1 MHARPFLLKAHMEQ
15 DICFSIASIWK
26 SRIYTYNT
34 YAYQIESKNDS
45 WEFFYPLFAMYK
57 LVDDVVFSTYLS
69 GDVVHVKK
77 LLDYTIISI
86 TIRVL
91 HIFISNVI

>member
-45 WEFFYPLFAMYK
+45 WEFFYPLFAM
-57 LVDDVVFSTYLS
+57 
-69 GDVVHVKK
+69 
-77 LLDYTIISI
+77 
-86 TIRVL
+86 
-91 HIFISNVI
+91 